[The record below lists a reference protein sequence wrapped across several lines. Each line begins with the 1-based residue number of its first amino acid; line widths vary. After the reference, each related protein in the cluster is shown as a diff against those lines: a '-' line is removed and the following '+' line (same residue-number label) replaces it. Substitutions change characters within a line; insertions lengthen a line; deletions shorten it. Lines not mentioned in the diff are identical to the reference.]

1 MLGLLYLLLAMLVGY
16 VIVQLCAPDVLTISC
31 ETLVSIRNEKQ
42 RALFPQWFIAFPAA
56 FVTGSVVC
64 AGLTY
69 IFSYMFSETGRGL
82 YYGTLITMLILV
94 VFIGIYA
101 CLNQSAFQKI
111 ATLPQNAM
119 KELERHRIILIFF
132 VLVAAFIT
140 WLMVYTF
147 FVSDGNLYIGNTVY
161 GDFAVHTAL
170 IRSFSKGNNFPT
182 NFPHYP
188 DGTIRYHFMFQFFTG
203 VLEYL
208 GLRID
213 IAFNLL
219 SILALLCCTMLF
231 YVFAALITKSRT
243 AGVLGVIFFFFRS
256 SFSGLIRLAENG
268 PYHSLKEVFDF
279 IKSTD
284 VFIGRTPNE
293 AWGLWTSNVYINQ
306 RHFGFGLTV
315 LLLVMVAMLPYV
327 YKMLQAIDA
336 NRRLEPEERKG
347 FLTVFFFSKDAWLGG
362 NYLRSCF
369 LGILVGGIA
378 FFNGAVVIALL
389 LMLVIY
395 AFFSKHRLSFL
406 IIAVI
411 AVVLTTLQTSFFVPT
426 GGSIVS
432 ASFYFGFLV
441 EDKTVLNVLKY
452 IMELTGVGL
461 FLAAAAALLKPKRLG
476 WNFLAFF
483 MPLLLTFTVS
493 LTPDI
498 AVNHKYLMIA
508 MLMMNILS
516 SYTIVR
522 MIHLKTKERILRNVG
537 KTAAVLLILVMLSTG
552 VFDNIA
558 VYNLNGKDH
567 SIVMPLQSEYMTFLM
582 EETNPG
588 DIFVSY
594 WDTVNP
600 IFMAG
605 CFEFLGWP
613 YYAWSGGYNTDLR
626 LVEINEILGADN
638 SDTLRKLVNEKHISY
653 IVLVPE
659 LLNDQAFDVNEE
671 NIKATYPL
679 VYSDEDAQR
688 YVYKTDYIAERPW

>member
-16 VIVQLCAPDVLTISC
+16 IIVQLCAPDVLTISS
-31 ETLVSIRNEKQ
+31 ETLVSTRKGKQ

-56 FVTGSVVC
+56 FVVGSVVC

-69 IFSYMFSETGRGL
+69 TFSYMFSKTGRGL
-82 YYGTLITMLILV
+82 HYGTLITMLIMV
-94 VFIGIYA
+94 VFVGIYVY
-101 CLNQSAFQKI
+101 LNRPVFGKI
-111 ATLPQNAM
+111 AILPQSAM
-119 KELERHRIILIFF
+119 KEMKRHRILLIFF
-132 VLVAAFIT
+132 VFVTAFVM

-147 FVSDGNLYIGNTVY
+147 FVSDGNLYMGNTVY
-161 GDFAVHTAL
+161 SDFAVHTAL

-243 AGVLGVIFFFFRS
+243 VGALGVIFLFFRS
-256 SFSGLIRLAENG
+256 SFSGLIRLAESG
-268 PYHSLKEVFDF
+268 PYHSLKEVFGF
-279 IKSTD
+279 IKLTD
-284 VFIGRTPNE
+284 IFIGRTPNE
-293 AWGLWTSNVYINQ
+293 AWGLWTGNVYINQ

-315 LLLVMVAMLPYV
+315 LLLVMIAMLPYV
-327 YKMLQAIDA
+327 YEMLQAIDA
-336 NRRLEPEERKG
+336 NRRFDLEERKS

-389 LMLVIY
+389 TMLVIY
-395 AFFSKHRLSFL
+395 ALFSKHRLSFL

-411 AVVLTTLQTSFFVPT
+411 AVVMTTLQTSFFVPT

-432 ASFYFGFLV
+432 ASFCFGFLV
-441 EDKTVLNVLKY
+441 EDKTILNVLKY
-452 IMELTGVGL
+452 IVELTGVGL
-461 FLAAAAALLKPKRLG
+461 FLAVAAALLKPKRLG

-483 MPLLLTFTVS
+483 MPFLLTFTVS

-522 MIHLKTKERILRNVG
+522 LIHLKAKKRILRIVG
-537 KTAAVLLILVMLSTG
+537 KVAAALLILIMLSTG
-552 VFDNIA
+552 IFDNIT

-567 SIVMPLQSEYMTFLM
+567 SIVMPLQSEYMTFLT
-582 EETNPG
+582 EETDPG
-588 DIFVSY
+588 DIFISY

-605 CFEFLGWP
+605 RFEFLGWP

-626 LVEINEILGADN
+626 LIEINEILGADN
-638 SDTLRKLVNEKHISY
+638 SGTLRKLVNEKHISY

-659 LLNDQAFDVNEE
+659 LFNDQAFNVNEE
-671 NIKATYPL
+671 NIKATYSL
-679 VYSDEDAQR
+679 VYSDEEAGR
-688 YVYKTDYIAERPW
+688 YVYKTDYVAE

>member
-16 VIVQLCAPDVLTISC
+16 IIVQLCAPDVLTISS
-31 ETLVSIRNEKQ
+31 ETLVSTRKGKQ

-56 FVTGSVVC
+56 FVVGSVVC

-69 IFSYMFSETGRGL
+69 TFSYMFSKTGRGL
-82 YYGTLITMLILV
+82 HYGTLITMLIMV
-94 VFIGIYA
+94 VFVGIYVY
-101 CLNQSAFQKI
+101 LNRPVFGKI
-111 ATLPQNAM
+111 AILLQSAM
-119 KELERHRIILIFF
+119 KEMKRHRILLIFF
-132 VLVAAFIT
+132 VFVTAFVM

-147 FVSDGNLYIGNTVY
+147 FVSDGNLYMGNTVY
-161 GDFAVHTAL
+161 SDFAVHTAL

-243 AGVLGVIFFFFRS
+243 VGALGVIFLFFRS
-256 SFSGLIRLAENG
+256 SFSGLIRLAESG
-268 PYHSLKEVFDF
+268 PYHSLKEVFGF

-284 VFIGRTPNE
+284 IFIGRTPNE
-293 AWGLWTSNVYINQ
+293 AWGLWTGNVYINQ

-315 LLLVMVAMLPYV
+315 LLLVMIAMLPYV
-327 YKMLQAIDA
+327 YEMLQAIDA
-336 NRRLEPEERKG
+336 NRRFDLEERKS

-389 LMLVIY
+389 TMLVIY
-395 AFFSKHRLSFL
+395 ALFSKHRLSFL

-411 AVVLTTLQTSFFVPT
+411 AVVMTTLQTSFFVPT

-432 ASFYFGFLV
+432 ASFCFGFLV
-441 EDKTVLNVLKY
+441 EDKTILNVLKY
-452 IMELTGVGL
+452 IVELTGVGL
-461 FLAAAAALLKPKRLG
+461 FLAVAAALLKPKRLG

-483 MPLLLTFTVS
+483 MPFLLTFTVS

-522 MIHLKTKERILRNVG
+522 LIHLKAKKRILRIVG
-537 KTAAVLLILVMLSTG
+537 KVAAALLILIMLSTG
-552 VFDNIA
+552 IFDNIT

-567 SIVMPLQSEYMTFLM
+567 SIVMPLQSEYMTFLT
-582 EETNPG
+582 EETDPG
-588 DIFVSY
+588 DIFISY

-605 CFEFLGWP
+605 RFEFLGWP

-626 LVEINEILGADN
+626 LIEINEILGADN
-638 SDTLRKLVNEKHISY
+638 SGTLRKLVNEKHISY

-659 LLNDQAFDVNEE
+659 LFNDQAFNVNEE
-671 NIKATYPL
+671 NIKATYSL
-679 VYSDEDAQR
+679 VYSDEEAGR
-688 YVYKTDYIAERPW
+688 YVYKTDYVAE